1 MIRSGYDCS
10 GGEGRERG
18 SGAGRDGEGI
28 ADGRASVH
36 LGTEVGHPVVAVV
49 VGEHHVPGAEPGE
62 PDVVSDSGGSESSGG
77 VLLLG

>member
-1 MIRSGYDCS
+1 MIRSSYDRS
-10 GGEGRERG
+10 GGEGGERG

-36 LGTEVGHPVVAVV
+36 LSVEVGHAVVAVI
-49 VGEHHVPGAEPGE
+49 VGEHHVPGAELGE
-62 PDVVSDSGGSESSGG
+62 PDVVSDTGGSQPGGG